1 MNHFSRFTQRMNQTL
16 HLPSGSGIGAA
27 RYASVFEDGLFAGRR
42 IWVTGGGIG
51 IGRCVPTNWPRLAP
65 FNGFHR
71 AQTPEVLKP

>member
-1 MNHFSRFTQRMNQTL
+1 MNQTL
-16 HLPSGSGIGAA
+16 HLPPGSGMGAT

-42 IWVTGGGIG
+42 IWVTGGGSG
-51 IGRCVPTNWPRLAP
+51 IDRCVVPTNWPRSAP